1 MTDRVKSILWKLAKA
16 SLGLAVFGYVVYSGR
31 VSFGRISEA
40 LRAGPWLVVGGFAVL
55 LLVPVAG
62 TVRWWAV
69 VRMQGIRLS
78 FYAAFRLQM
87 IGILFNAFLFGS
99 IGGDAMKAYYLAAGP
114 GSDKKAASIMSIGL
128 DRMYGVVA
136 LFLLIGSQ
144 IPFAWAVLTAKK
156 EIAAFVGVAAV
167 IYVLGLVAAI
177 VLMIPRLRA
186 RRRRRFERWM
196 AGKGWRAK
204 IARALDPADEA
215 IQEVRRHPLMSLY
228 CTAISFVGHLAT
240 VVAFFLFGRALGTT
254 TVPFSNYIVLAPLA
268 LAATGLPFLPLGGLG
283 VGEWVASVVFGVAA
297 KAGKW
302 FGGTVLF
309 LWRIALLV
317 PGPLGMLYFVM
328 HRKEFT
334 RPANGAG
341 DGPAEAGGPSDE
353 LAAGGAQAE

>member
-1 MTDRVKSILWKLAKA
+1 MTDRAKNILWKLAKA

-31 VSFGRISEA
+31 VSFGRISGA
-40 LRAGPWLVVGGFAVL
+40 FQAAPWFVVGGFAVL
-55 LLVPVAG
+55 LLVPIAG
-62 TVRWWAV
+62 TLRWWSV

-156 EIAAFVGVAAV
+156 EIAVFVGIAAG
-167 IYVLGLVAAI
+167 IYILALVAAAI
-177 VLMIPRLRA
+177 LMIPRLRA
-186 RRRRRFERWM
+186 RRRRRFEGWM
-196 AGKGWRAK
+196 AGTGWRAK
-204 IARALDPADEA
+204 VAKALDPADEA
-215 IQEVRRHPLMSLY
+215 IQEVRRRPLMSLY

-240 VVAFFLFGRALGTT
+240 IVAFFLFGKALGTAS
-254 TVPFSNYIVLAPLA
+254 VPFSNYIVLAPLA

-297 KAGKW
+297 KVGKW

-317 PGPLGMLYFVM
+317 PGPLGIFYFVM

-334 RPANGAG
+334 RPADGVCDGTSGA
-341 DGPAEAGGPSDE
+341 DGPSGE